1 MQYSENVQR
10 IADQICGMT
19 VLEVADLHELLK
31 DRLRIEAAPAM
42 AMPMMA
48 AAAPAAAAPAE
59 EEKAEEKTHFN
70 VVLEGFDAAKKIAVV
85 KEVRTATGL
94 GLKESKELV
103 EGAPKTLKDN
113 LPKADAEAL
122 VKILTEAGAKCKLE

>member
-122 VKILTEAGAKCKLE
+122 VKTLTEAGAKCKLE

>member
-48 AAAPAAAAPAE
+48 AAAPAASAPAE

-122 VKILTEAGAKCKLE
+122 VKTLTEAGAKCKLE